1 MVAIPL
7 GVEAGDTEPHGAAT
21 QDTDH
26 STPMLAGSLL
36 TVAVKFAVV
45 PAKTVAAVSES
56 ETLIAESGVVDE
68 PPPPQAV
75 RKPLKK

>member
-1 MVAIPL
+1 
-7 GVEAGDTEPHGAAT
+7 
-21 QDTDH
+21 
-26 STPMLAGSLL
+26 MLAGSLL